1 MCGSRGGGGGVVGG
15 GGQEVRIPPEKSH
28 NIGFPSSI
36 GPDSLKITKL
46 PSQRSN
52 GVSLSGQ

>member
-1 MCGSRGGGGGVVGG
+1 MWIQRGWGGGGGG